1 MPLPDDPLPDD
12 DARADLPADETDP
25 AGLPVGADLDISAAG
40 EHRYDVTIGHPSGAS
55 TRHAIDVPESLL
67 SELGASAAQEP
78 LLVRASLVYLLQHD
92 PSSLPE
98 RFDLAEIGAAIPGY
112 REEVVSRL

>member
-12 DARADLPADETDP
+12 DARAAAPADETDSR
-25 AGLPVGADLDISAAG
+25 GLPVGADLAIKAAG
-40 EHRYDVTIGHPSGAS
+40 EHCYDVTIGHPSGAS
-55 TRHAIDVPESLL
+55 TRHVVDVPETLL
-67 SELGASAAQEP
+67 SDLGASAAQEP

-98 RFDLAEIGAAIPGY
+98 QFDLAEIGAAIPGY
-112 REEVVSRL
+112 REDIVSRL

>member
-1 MPLPDDPLPDD
+1 MPLPDDPFPDD
-12 DARADLPADETDP
+12 DARADLPSDETDP

-40 EHRYDVTIGHPSGAS
+40 EHRYDVTISHPSGAS
-55 TRHAIDVPESLL
+55 TRHVVDVPESLL

-112 REEVVSRL
+112 REEIVSRL

>member
-1 MPLPDDPLPDD
+1 MPVPDDRLPDD
-12 DARADLPADETDP
+12 DARADPPADETDP
-25 AGLPVGADLDISAAG
+25 AGLPEGADLDISAAG

-55 TRHAIDVPESLL
+55 TRHVVDVPESLL

-112 REEVVSRL
+112 REEIVSRL